1 MLLLE
6 SGPWGTW
13 KSGTANLHIT
23 NGVKGARVINWRVA
37 NPFVP
42 WELDQVS
49 ADLIPKQSFWVIEH
63 ENFYKMS
70 TL

>member
-1 MLLLE
+1 MSLPE
-6 SGPWGTW
+6 RGPQETG
-13 KSGTANLHIT
+13 KSGAANLHIA

-37 NPFVP
+37 SPFVP

-49 ADLIPKQSFWVIEH
+49 ADLILKQSFWVIEH
-63 ENFYKMS
+63 EIIYKMS